1 MAAKKCKCGRKL
13 VLEMDKLRGKCFQCV
28 KEEDRERMLQRR
40 RGGKSRAKTSRSKKS
55 RG

>member
-40 RGGKSRAKTSRSKKS
+40 RTKASRAKKSHTRKS